1 MNINQI
7 NEQAKQSLKK
17 YFKNA
22 YELEHSEGVRKELT
36 YYDMM
41 NMIQK
46 DIKEQEERLNELNTF
61 KKVLEHDAKG
71 AYEYIFGSADQ
82 ENKEVHHDSLDE
94 MKKKLNE
101 NMEHQ
106 FSYVNDLKQKAMHK

>member
-22 YELEHSEGVRKELT
+22 YEMEHSEGLRKELA

-41 NMIQK
+41 KMIK
-46 DIKEQEERLNELNTF
+46 SDIKEQEERLHELNML

-71 AYEYIFGSADQ
+71 AYEYIFGKAAEGQ
-82 ENKEVHHDSLDE
+82 EVHHEDVKE
-94 MKKKLNE
+94 MRKKISDY
-101 NMEHQ
+101 MERN
-106 FSYVNDLKQKAMHK
+106 FLYVNGLKQAAMQR

>member
-1 MNINQI
+1 MNLNQI

-41 NMIQK
+41 NMIQN
-46 DIKEQEERLNELNTF
+46 DIKEQEEKLRELNTL
-61 KKVLEHDAKG
+61 KEILEHDAKG
-71 AYEYIFGSADQ
+71 AYEYIFGSTAK
-82 ENKEVHHDSLDE
+82 ENKEVHHDNLNE
-94 MKKKLNE
+94 MRKKLNK
-101 NMEHQ
+101 NMEQQ
-106 FSYVNDLKQKAMHK
+106 FSYVNSLKEQEMQK

>member
-22 YELEHSEGVRKELT
+22 YELENKGSLRKELT
-36 YYDMM
+36 YDEMM
-41 NMIQK
+41 SMIHQ
-46 DIKEQEERLNELNTF
+46 DIKKQEERLNELNTF

-71 AYEYIFGSADQ
+71 AYEYIFGSANQ
-82 ENKEVHHDSLDE
+82 GNKEVHHDSLDE

-106 FSYVNDLKQKAMHK
+106 FSYVNSLKEQAMQR